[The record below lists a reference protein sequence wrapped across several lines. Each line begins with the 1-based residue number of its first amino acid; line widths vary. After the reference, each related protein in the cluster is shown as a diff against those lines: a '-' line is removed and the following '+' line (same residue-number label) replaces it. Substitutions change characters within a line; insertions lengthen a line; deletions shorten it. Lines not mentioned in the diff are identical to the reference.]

1 MAWLSPAAKSD
12 FSGQSPSLASRALTD
27 FVFTACAHCPAVLKS
42 GPPEF
47 NSDYTQVL
55 RTHLL
60 PCPEYC
66 ARAKVGRCRLNLSNP
81 S

>member
-1 MAWLSPAAKSD
+1 M
-12 FSGQSPSLASRALTD
+12 
-27 FVFTACAHCPAVLKS
+27 LKS

-66 ARAKVGRCRLNLSNP
+66 ARAKAPTYEGLIGLYKDKLDALLTDALDDDAGRGGGSDRYRCAEAGPYTRTI
-81 S
+81 